1 MNVNAN
7 FFINQT
13 QRNYVALMIS
23 CLLAISYNL
32 RAQTFDISL
41 KEERVSQFGKN
52 SDMVSMNPIFRLE
65 NNTIHNKNKSQ
76 VIVKLPKELTNA
88 DLAYGFLFFTG
99 NKNPNF
105 QNEVVFLVEDYK
117 SKSPKIYV
125 DSNGNL
131 DFTDDGKPLDFSE
144 NKLQLKLN
152 NEFKPSG
159 HLSYQLHKSQIK
171 EVNNDRLL
179 GRYKGKYPKSSIVHT
194 KYWFS
199 SERLSVNISSHKLN
213 GTSIT
218 ILTYDGNADG
228 LLKFDAGPYGDR
240 IAITD
245 QSISSSGDLSSFIRA
260 AEPVNYSAL
269 FKIGKETFRLQNI
282 NSDGSSLSLIPSDQ
296 KVRSKIGIGSNILDL
311 TFTLIDGK
319 ELSIK
324 ELLKDQ
330 KPILLDFGATWC
342 AGCVKQE
349 KNIKE
354 IYKTKSFNVVGLFPD
369 DKKARVESYIS
380 NKNIQW
386 PVGLLSKELKKKLHI
401 NAYPTF
407 MLVSKEGKILKID
420 MSSENINMK
429 LSKM

>member
-1 MNVNAN
+1 MNRTLYILC
-7 FFINQT
+7 F
-13 QRNYVALMIS
+13 
-23 CLLAISYNL
+23 LLARVISFPCQ
-32 RAQTFDISL
+32 AQTFDL
-41 KEERVSQFGKN
+41 YMKEERVSQFGKN

-76 VIVKLPKELTNA
+76 VIVKLPKELKDA

-99 NKNPNF
+99 NKNPYF
-105 QNEVVFLVEDYK
+105 QNEVVFLVKDYN
-117 SKSPKIYV
+117 SESPKIYV

-131 DFTDDGKPLDFSE
+131 DFTDDEKHVDFSKD
-144 NKLQLKLN
+144 KLQVKLK
-152 NEFKPSG
+152 NEFKPTG
-159 HLSYQLHKSQIK
+159 YLSYQIYKSQIK

-179 GRYKGKYPKSSIVHT
+179 SRYKGKYPKSSILHT
-194 KYWFS
+194 KHWFT

-213 GTSIT
+213 GRSIT

-240 IAITD
+240 IVIKD
-245 QSISSSGDLSSFIRA
+245 QEISSSQDLSSFIRT

-269 FKIGKETFRLQNI
+269 FKIGEKTFRLQNI

-296 KVRSKIGIGSNILDL
+296 KVRSKVGVGSNISDL

-319 ELSIK
+319 ELSIQ
-324 ELLKDQ
+324 ELLKDN

-349 KNIKE
+349 KNIKK
-354 IYKTKSFNVVGLFPD
+354 IYKSRDINVVGLFPD
-369 DKKARVESYIS
+369 DKKERVESYIS
-380 NKNIQW
+380 KKNIQW
-386 PVGLLSKELKKKLHI
+386 PVGLLGKELKKKLHI

-407 MLVSKEGKILKID
+407 MLVSKEGKILKLD
-420 MSSENINMK
+420 MSSENIKMK